1 MNVLAGSQKEQKPK
15 KSKGKEY
22 WKEYNQ
28 RPERKEYQRKLVA
41 RKRAEQKK
49 PKTKEPVINP
59 ESRHG
64 KYLDPNYGKKWMA
77 QKRARD
83 EGLTNASRMA
93 DEFDTQSP
101 DYLRAQISI
110 TNLEKLRGQG
120 KEFPLAR
127 LKKFLLRQN
136 DNFWQAFEK
145 LLSHNRL
152 QYLYDNKHLR
162 LPLTLTTLHKW
173 KDEKKPV
180 KLSTSSPKTP
190 SPFDYY
196 LIREFWY
203 EPLNNRLWWQGRE
216 ILNKKVNGRGKYTF
230 FWKNSP
236 ESQSHI
242 YLEIAPEKNY
252 YLRVYYQEK
261 RGDEFRH
268 YQSYFTCKDHHP
280 VNLRFYSFHKT
291 KKQRKSIPSLETQFL
306 TSNQIK
312 IEN

>member
-1 MNVLAGSQKEQKPK
+1 
-15 KSKGKEY
+15 
-22 WKEYNQ
+22 
-28 RPERKEYQRKLVA
+28 VA

-136 DNFWQAFEK
+136 DNF
-145 LLSHNRL
+145 
-152 QYLYDNKHLR
+152 
-162 LPLTLTTLHKW
+162 
-173 KDEKKPV
+173 
-180 KLSTSSPKTP
+180 
-190 SPFDYY
+190 
-196 LIREFWY
+196 
-203 EPLNNRLWWQGRE
+203 
-216 ILNKKVNGRGKYTF
+216 
-230 FWKNSP
+230 
-236 ESQSHI
+236 
-242 YLEIAPEKNY
+242 
-252 YLRVYYQEK
+252 
-261 RGDEFRH
+261 
-268 YQSYFTCKDHHP
+268 
-280 VNLRFYSFHKT
+280 
-291 KKQRKSIPSLETQFL
+291 
-306 TSNQIK
+306 
-312 IEN
+312 